1 MLMRLA
7 SHNWSSTST
16 TTSRRSWKSRSSR
29 LVHSGRRSTQA
40 PPAFCT
46 SCIGMGLIPCKVMV
60 GAKRN
65 VNHAVLPPIFGSGFE
80 LSRHLQ
86 WGIRDYLGVRQTSSK
101 ASSSAS
107 SGSSS
112 RASSGSSF
120 TASLLVKMDAAGN
133 LYGTTNADGAF
144 GKGNVFKLSPS
155 TGGWTYTDLHDFTG
169 GSDGGAPLGNL
180 AIDADGNIY
189 GTTTHGGIDGVNG
202 VIWEITP

>member
-65 VNHAVLPPIFGSGFE
+65 VNHPTPFLVRLLACLLIFDF
-80 LSRHLQ
+80 
-86 WGIRDYLGVRQTSSK
+86 
-101 ASSSAS
+101 
-107 SGSSS
+107 
-112 RASSGSSF
+112 F
-120 TASLLVKMDAAGN
+120 
-133 LYGTTNADGAF
+133 ADF
-144 GKGNVFKLSPS
+144 LC
-155 TGGWTYTDLHDFTG
+155 
-169 GSDGGAPLGNL
+169 
-180 AIDADGNIY
+180 
-189 GTTTHGGIDGVNG
+189 
-202 VIWEITP
+202 